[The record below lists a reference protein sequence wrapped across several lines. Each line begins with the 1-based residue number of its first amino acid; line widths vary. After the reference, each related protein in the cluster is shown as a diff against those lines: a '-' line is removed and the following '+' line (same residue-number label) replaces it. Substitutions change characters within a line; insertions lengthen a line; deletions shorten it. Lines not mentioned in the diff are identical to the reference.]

1 MCGSIATIGTS
12 PETLTTDGVTMMT
25 PSMSVPLKRLT
36 ERRSHP
42 SPVPSCDPL

>member
-1 MCGSIATIGTS
+1 
-12 PETLTTDGVTMMT
+12 MMT

-36 ERRSHP
+36 DRRSHP